1 MEKNKIQLL
10 DPKEPVPWDLL
21 LLADPSKE
29 MIQNYLSES
38 QLLVYRLEEIVG
50 VLVYQGISENEVEI
64 KNLAVAPAYQN
75 KKIASQLL
83 TAFFKEVRGNYQSAI
98 VKTGDYPPIPLALY
112 QKFGFEIVEVQ
123 KDYFVLH
130 YEEPIIEDGKQLRDQ
145 IILRKEL

>member
-29 MIQNYLSES
+29 MIQDYLPDS

-75 KKIASQLL
+75 QKIASQLL
-83 TAFFKEVRGNYQSAI
+83 TAFFKEVQGKYQSAL
-98 VKTGDYPPIPLALY
+98 VKTGEYPPTPLALY
-112 QKFGFEIVEVQ
+112 QKFGFEIVGVQ
-123 KDYFVLH
+123 KDYFVIHLP
-130 YEEPIIEDGKQLRDQ
+130 EPIFEDGKQLKDQ
-145 IILRKEL
+145 IILRKKL